1 MRYTVQLPID
11 PSWGDDHVLRLY
23 KGKEGASN
31 LAASTP
37 SGGSP
42 VKDIRLGRAA
52 ASSQFKISFD
62 HRAANVCGQL
72 PVGVSCIDA
81 AGNES
86 AVVELL
92 VPLLQAPEPP
102 GRPDVA
108 ATDNNDPGQ
117 AVLTWLPSPDVPSS

>member
-1 MRYTVQLPID
+1 MRYTIQVPVNAAWLSID
-11 PSWGDDHVLRLY
+11 KLRLY
-23 KGKEGASN
+23 KGTEGAAD
-31 LAASTP
+31 LASSTP
-37 SGGSP
+37 TGGNK
-42 VKDIRLGRAA
+42 VKDVLVGQAQAGSNYRIT
-52 ASSQFKISFD
+52 FN

-108 ATDNNDPGQ
+108 ATAGNDPGQ
-117 AVLTWLPSPDVPSS
+117 AVLTWLASPDVTSS